1 MSEAVRVRFA
11 PSPTGYLHIG
21 GVRTALFN
29 YLFAKSCGGLFFL
42 RIEDT
47 DRERSK
53 PEFETEILRSMEW
66 LEFICDG
73 SVVRQSERF
82 DHYRETA
89 ERLVSEGKAAVSTE
103 KGGRAIVYKTPA
115 ERVKFD
121 DLVHGDIEFDTATFE
136 DLVLIK
142 SDGSPAYNFACV
154 VDDHDMQITH
164 VIRGDDHISN
174 TPKQILLYQLLGY
187 EIPRFGHLPLI
198 VGQDGAP
205 LSKRHGA
212 VSLRAF
218 QEEGFLPA
226 AMLNYL
232 ALLGWSS
239 GDDREIYGL
248 RELTEKF
255 SMQGV
260 NSKSACFD
268 MEKLRWL
275 NGEHL
280 RALPEAVYQVRL
292 ADFIKNFAAFEIT
305 PSADRLAR
313 AAVLLKDR
321 IKTFREFTAQA
332 DYFFKTVPDFD
343 PAAVKKSWK
352 DEKSK
357 DYLGKLGEALEPC
370 DFQNPAALEKITRD
384 TAAALGV
391 SAGALIHPLRVSLT
405 GRSVSP
411 GIFELMAAL
420 GKEISLERIYY
431 ATGHFADL
439 RGIESHG

>member
-164 VIRGDDHISN
+164 VIRGEEWLPSLPLHVM
-174 TPKQILLYQLLGY
+174 LYKA
-187 EIPRFGHLPLI
+187 FGWTDTMPQFAHLPLI
-198 VGQDGAP
+198 LKPSGNGK
-205 LSKRHGA
+205 LSKRDGDKLGFPVFPINWNNKETSEIYSGYREA
-212 VSLRAF
+212 GYFSDAF
-218 QEEGFLPA
+218 V
-226 AMLNYL
+226 NIL
-232 ALLGWSS
+232 ALLGWND
-239 GDDREIYGL
+239 GTDKEIYTME
-248 RELTEKF
+248 ELVDAF
-255 SMQGV
+255 SLERVGT
-260 NSKSACFD
+260 SGS
-268 MEKLRWL
+268 R
-275 NGEHL
+275 
-280 RALPEAVYQVRL
+280 
-292 ADFIKNFAAFEIT
+292 
-305 PSADRLAR
+305 
-313 AAVLLKDR
+313 
-321 IKTFREFTAQA
+321 
-332 DYFFKTVPDFD
+332 FD
-343 PAAVKKSWK
+343 PDKAKWVNHQYMLMKS
-352 DEKSK
+352 DEEIAEEFLKA
-357 DYLGKLGEALEPC
+357 E
-370 DFQNPAALEKITRD
+370 
-384 TAAALGV
+384 
-391 SAGALIHPLRVSLT
+391 
-405 GRSVSP
+405 GR
-411 GIFELMAAL
+411 GQKA
-420 GKEISLERIYY
+420 EISLKP
-431 ATGHFADL
+431 
-439 RGIESHG
+439 